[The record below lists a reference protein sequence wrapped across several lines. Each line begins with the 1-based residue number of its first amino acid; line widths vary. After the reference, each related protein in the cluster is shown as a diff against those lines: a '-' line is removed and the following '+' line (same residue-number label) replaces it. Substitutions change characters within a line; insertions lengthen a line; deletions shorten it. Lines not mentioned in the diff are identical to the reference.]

1 MVGKFLDISYF
12 YISEWMLLRMDYHW
26 MCHSLPRLVAS
37 NLWKIFRVLLILGCY
52 CILQPSKG

>member
-1 MVGKFLDISYF
+1 MVGKFLDQSDISYF

-37 NLWKIFRVLLILGCY
+37 NL
-52 CILQPSKG
+52 